1 MASSSS
7 KDNFETKVPPMESND
22 REIEIERVL
31 DIVLS
36 LETKQRMDELVRIGI
51 QDPELKKRIE
61 DRLADFPTG
70 TAPSPE
76 DDSIPDHNLA
86 RLKYAGRRGFMAGLV
101 VFVVFFIKDY
111 FEDRWGSQSNS
122 LLFLSHLLAIATFT
136 VSLYCTYL
144 VETSSCLLLRTCEKA
159 CLVVAILFL
168 LAFQLSELRY
178 HVDIAVG
185 RDDSMS
191 GFRETLNDSFS
202 LRWGVMIFM
211 YILFVPRPNFGKADD
226 SRHRVWP
233 TIVLVCGIV
242 LCPVLLNVVFCFWNG
257 NLAAAQSLSIETVIW
272 LFAASVP
279 AIYGH
284 SVVEGTIRG
293 ERILGAWGN
302 LRKIGSGGFATVYK
316 ATHRAYAQDVAI
328 KFLKPSLL
336 NSWEALGLFRTE
348 AQAMAKLSHPHLVR
362 IYHYDPGF
370 DDLAYIV
377 MEFVNGMT
385 IDEVVKRNGPMQPSR
400 VVHIL
405 RQVMSALQEIHAN
418 KMLHRDISPQNVMLC
433 RFTGVDDFVKVLD
446 LGIVLPNLE
455 HRKQFDGAMPWFQ
468 YGNPRYM
475 SPEQERGDKDLDE
488 RCDIFCVGAL
498 AYRMLTARYL
508 KLDRITC
515 ALQRDPEPQQIL
527 LDIGCPR
534 DLADIV
540 IKCSQLERSQRFGHA
555 HEVIAALEGVAC
567 EGDWNSAAAASW
579 WKTAK

>member
-1 MASSSS
+1 MDFSLS
-7 KDNFETKVPPMESND
+7 KDIFETKVLPMESND

-31 DIVLS
+31 DFILS
-36 LETKQRMDELVRIGI
+36 LETKQRMDELVRIGS

-61 DRLADFPTG
+61 DRLAGFKDV
-70 TAPSPE
+70 TAPVPDE
-76 DDSIPDHNLA
+76 DSIPDHNLA

-101 VFVVFFIKDY
+101 VFVIFFIKDY
-111 FEDRWGSQSNS
+111 FADRWADELDP
-122 LLFLSHLLAIATFT
+122 LLFLSHLLAVGTFA
-136 VSLYCTYL
+136 VSLYCTYF
-144 VETSSCLLLRTCEKA
+144 VQTSSYWLMRTCEKA
-159 CLVVAILFL
+159 CLIATSLFL
-168 LAFQLSELRY
+168 LAFQFSELRDY
-178 HVDIAVG
+178 VDIAVG
-185 RDDSMS
+185 RDTWAT

-211 YILFVPRPNFGKADD
+211 YVLFVPRPNFGRDANA
-226 SRHRVWP
+226 RHQIRP
-233 TIVLVCGIV
+233 TILLVCGIG
-242 LCPVLLNVVFCFWNG
+242 LCPLLLNLVFCFWHG
-257 NLAAAQSLSIETVIW
+257 NLAAAQSLSIETIIW

-279 AIYGH
+279 AVYGH
-284 SVVEGTIRG
+284 YVVEGTIRG

-328 KFLKPSLL
+328 KFLKPSFL
-336 NSWEALGLFRTE
+336 NSWGALDLFRTE
-348 AQAMAKLSHPHLVR
+348 AQAMAMLSHPHLVR

-377 MEFVNGMT
+377 MEFVNGIT
-385 IDEVVKRNGPMQPSR
+385 IDEVVKRNGPMEPSR

-405 RQVMSALQEIHAN
+405 RQVLSALQEIHAN

-446 LGIVLPNLE
+446 LGIVLPNVE

-515 ALQRDPEPQQIL
+515 ALQSDPEPQQIL
-527 LDIGCPR
+527 LEIGCPR
-534 DLADIV
+534 DLAEIV
-540 IKCSQLERSQRFGHA
+540 IKCSQLERSQRFDSA
-555 HEVIAALEGVAC
+555 HEVIAALDSVVC
-567 EGDWNSAAAASW
+567 EREWNSAAAALW